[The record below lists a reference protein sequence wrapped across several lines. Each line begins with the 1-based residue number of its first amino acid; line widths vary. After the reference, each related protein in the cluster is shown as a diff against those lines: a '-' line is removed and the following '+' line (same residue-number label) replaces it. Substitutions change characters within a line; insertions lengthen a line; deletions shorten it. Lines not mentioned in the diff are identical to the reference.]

1 MDRWMKFRF
10 TQENSDL
17 WENLD
22 LWMAKKILVLVKKKR
37 FVSDLSIWT
46 LGALPLHIWSTS
58 LG

>member
-1 MDRWMKFRF
+1 MDRWMEFRF

-22 LWMAKKILVLVKKKR
+22 SWMAKKFLVLVKKKR